1 MNDIKYNTLN
11 TRIRT
16 YESQLFDRSRYE
28 RMLSAASA
36 EEIYSMLQETVY
48 GDFINE
54 DDRVH
59 DFEDVL
65 MAELKT
71 GIRHD
76 VSADTGK
83 SDR

>member
-36 EEIYSMLQETVY
+36 EEIYGMLQ
-48 GDFINE
+48 
-54 DDRVH
+54 
-59 DFEDVL
+59 
-65 MAELKT
+65 
-71 GIRHD
+71 
-76 VSADTGK
+76 
-83 SDR
+83 